1 MTRANAVSWY
11 LSAMCAQ
18 TCARGSPSPICPA
31 STVHVGVYV
40 SSAWHPSVY
49 PPSTRQRY
57 NQAQRWLRRGP
68 PSPLPVCLQP
78 QQVSHPGLCALH
90 KHLCPAQPLP
100 RPGAGA
106 PQGSLG
112 FTPRPCLWEMC
123 TPGALS
129 GAWLTRD
136 GCQCGWGSCEG
147 VNPAPGA
154 PPSPAR
160 AVPGGAG
167 GQGSLLR
174 GRPPGAA
181 LHVSCGSG
189 RSDPSEARTAG
200 STEHACA
207 HAPPPGS
214 SSLPPRQL
222 FPPRAGFPPE
232 GNS

>member
-40 SSAWHPSVY
+40 SSAWHPSVH

-129 GAWLTRD
+129 GAWLTR
-136 GCQCGWGSCEG
+136 GRLPVWLGVVRGRKPGPGSPSQPGTGSAGRGGRAGQPAPRPSAWGS
-147 VNPAPGA
+147 VA
-154 PPSPAR
+154 
-160 AVPGGAG
+160 
-167 GQGSLLR
+167 
-174 GRPPGAA
+174 
-181 LHVSCGSG
+181 
-189 RSDPSEARTAG
+189 
-200 STEHACA
+200 
-207 HAPPPGS
+207 
-214 SSLPPRQL
+214 RQL
-222 FPPRAGFPPE
+222 RFGEVRPK
-232 GNS
+232 

>member
-57 NQAQRWLRRGP
+57 NQAQRWLRRGS

-129 GAWLTRD
+129 GAWLTR
-136 GCQCGWGSCEG
+136 GRLPVWLGVVQGRKPGPGSPSQPGAGSAGRGGRAGQPAPRPSAWGS
-147 VNPAPGA
+147 VA
-154 PPSPAR
+154 
-160 AVPGGAG
+160 
-167 GQGSLLR
+167 
-174 GRPPGAA
+174 
-181 LHVSCGSG
+181 
-189 RSDPSEARTAG
+189 
-200 STEHACA
+200 
-207 HAPPPGS
+207 
-214 SSLPPRQL
+214 RQL
-222 FPPRAGFPPE
+222 RFGEVRPK
-232 GNS
+232 